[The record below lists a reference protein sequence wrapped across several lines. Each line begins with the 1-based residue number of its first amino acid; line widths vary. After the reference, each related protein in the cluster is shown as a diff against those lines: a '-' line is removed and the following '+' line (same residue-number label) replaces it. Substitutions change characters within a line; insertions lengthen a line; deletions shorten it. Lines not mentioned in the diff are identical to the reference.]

1 MKLTPPDIQ
10 QCQAEKPNGHS
21 FMTLGGAPG
30 RVRCTALP
38 EVIVKETKKGKDG
51 LRGSMALCAECLEV
65 AKKQLGEK
73 AFKVTR
79 IEFSSLS
86 KTQLTQLRF
95 IARRQDFLNQWALP
109 APSARATTLDALIE
123 LGVLEVMTLQ
133 GEPKL
138 LAYRPT
144 PRGHLVLAAEKN
156 KPHEEVRN
164 EVRLPADKTMGQVF
178 EAERDRILKKRKKA
192 PRKKP

>member
-10 QCQAEKPNGHS
+10 QCQAEKPNGNS
-21 FMTLGGAPG
+21 FMTLGGATG

-38 EVIVKETKKGKDG
+38 EVIVKETKKGEDG
-51 LRGSMALCAECLEV
+51 LRGSMSLCAECLEV
-65 AKKQLGEK
+65 AKKQLGETT
-73 AFKVTR
+73 FKVTR
-79 IEFSSLS
+79 IKFPSLS

-123 LGVLEVMTLQ
+123 LGVLEVMPLQ

-144 PRGHLVLAAEKN
+144 PRGHFVLAAEKN

-164 EVRLPADKTMGQVF
+164 EVRLPADKTTGQAF

-192 PRKKP
+192 PRKKS